1 MDGLFSDVRD
11 SQTAV
16 PSTPRIKVVEVEG
29 TNVVLEVVLVDG
41 RGHPVITLHR
51 LCLRPG
57 DTFDLANFTID
68 LWVHYKE

>member
-1 MDGLFSDVRD
+1 MDELFSDVRD

-41 RGHPVITLHR
+41 KGHPVITLHR
-51 LCLRPG
+51 MCLHPG
-57 DTFDLANFTID
+57 DAFDLSNFTID
-68 LWVHYKE
+68 LRVHYKE